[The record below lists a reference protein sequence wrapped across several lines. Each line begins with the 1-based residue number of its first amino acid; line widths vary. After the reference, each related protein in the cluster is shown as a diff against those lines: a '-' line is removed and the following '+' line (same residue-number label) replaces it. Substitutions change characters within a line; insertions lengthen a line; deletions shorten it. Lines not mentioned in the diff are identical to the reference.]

1 MNCASGG
8 ASENLLIQQ
17 KETVSSIEHILMR
30 GLFYACSYDANGT
43 LVF

>member
-17 KETVSSIEHILMR
+17 KETVSSIEHILML
-30 GLFYACSYDANGT
+30 GLFYACSYDGNGT